1 MEGASI
7 DPTNEKLKQLKQL
20 FPEAFT
26 EGNVDWE
33 KLKATLGEDI
43 NFANERYVLNWAG
56 KSNAFKEIKTPTTKT
71 LIPCKEE
78 SEDWDNTEHIFIEG
92 ENLDVLRTLQKSYHN
107 KIKMIYID
115 PPYNTGNDSFVYPD
129 KFSETK
135 DEYQKRV
142 GDKDEE
148 GYLVNDCHFSTNS
161 KENGQ
166 YHSNWLNMMYPRLH
180 LAKNLLKEDGVI
192 FVSIDDNEAH
202 NLQLML
208 NEIFGEEN
216 FVSKVTRAT
225 GTPTGGGGAKAV
237 VNELDYLLIYSKSQE
252 LNFQGLKLTKEESSI
267 YDKQDKLGRY
277 LIRPLRRTGG
287 EDRRE
292 DRPTMF
298 YPLLSPDDTE
308 IYPISPTGY
317 ESRWICGIDK
327 YNKLK
332 NDNLIEWKKNED
344 GKWSVYQKFY
354 LEGRLKQPGNLWDE
368 VEGNKKATRDVRNL
382 FDGIKLFDFPKPIG
396 FISKILKISTLEN
409 DIVLDFFSGSG
420 STAHSVMALNVEDGG
435 NRKCISVQLAEPTDE
450 KSEAFKAG
458 YKNIA
463 DISKERIKRA
473 AKKIKKD
480 NPLFSGDLGMKV
492 FKLQESNFK
501 QWRQLN
507 TTDAAE
513 LAKQIKM
520 FVDPVSADA
529 INEDMLYELLL
540 KSGKDLNSSIVLKD
554 KVYYINDNE
563 LVILLDE
570 VSQDIIDSVIS
581 QKPNKVR
588 VLDKIFG
595 GNDKLKT
602 NTKLQMD
609 DAGIEFKTI

>member
-1 MEGASI
+1 MEGTSI
-7 DPTNEKLKQLKQL
+7 DPTNEKLKQLQQL
-20 FPEAFT
+20 LPEAFT

-71 LIPCKEE
+71 LVPCKDE
-78 SEDWDNTEHIFIEG
+78 SEDWDNTKHIFIEG

-107 KIKMIYID
+107 KVKMIYID
-115 PPYNTGNDSFVYPD
+115 PPYNTGKDSFVYPD

-192 FVSIDDNEAH
+192 FVSIDDNEIH
-202 NLQLML
+202 NLRLMM

-216 FVSKVTRAT
+216 FVAEFVWQK
-225 GTPTGGGGAKAV
+225 
-237 VNELDYLLIYSKSQE
+237 
-252 LNFQGLKLTKEESSI
+252 NFA
-267 YDKQDKLGRY
+267 
-277 LIRPLRRTGG
+277 P
-287 EDRRE
+287 
-292 DRPTMF
+292 
-298 YPLLSPDDTE
+298 
-308 IYPISPTGY
+308 
-317 ESRWICGIDK
+317 
-327 YNKLK
+327 K
-332 NDNLIEWKKNED
+332 NDNKYISTSHEYILCFAKSKLDFKRILLPRKEKHNKGYKNPDNDSRGDWTSGSIVATSFSEK
-344 GKWSVYQKFY
+344 GVF
-354 LEGRLKQPGNLWDE
+354 E
-368 VEGNKKATRDVRNL
+368 VISPS
-382 FDGIKLFDFPKPIG
+382 GIKHLPPVGRCWRYSQKKIEELNQDDRLWWGKDGDGVPRVKRFLNEMPKGVVPQTWLKYEDVGSGQDGTQLTKSLFQNKQMFDFPKPI
-396 FISKILKISTLEN
+396 TLINRFLQIGTEKD
-409 DIVLDFFSGSG
+409 DIVFDFFSGSG
-420 STAHSVMALNVEDGG
+420 TTAHSVLAINAEDGG
-435 NRKCISVQLAEPTDE
+435 NRKCISVQLAEPTDK
-450 KSEAFKAG
+450 KSEAFKEG
-458 YKNIA
+458 YKHIA

-473 AKKIKKD
+473 AKKIKED
-480 NPLFSGDLGMKV
+480 NPLFEGDLGMKV

-507 TTDAAE
+507 TTDANE

-520 FVDPVSADA
+520 FVDPVSGDA
-529 INEDMLYELLL
+529 INENMLYELLL
-540 KSGKDLNSSIVLKD
+540 KSGKDLNSSVVLKD

-570 VSQDIIDSVIS
+570 VSQDIIDAVIS
-581 QKPNKVR
+581 ETPNKVL
-588 VLDKIFG
+588 VLDKLFS

-609 DAGIEFKTI
+609 DAGIKFKTI